1 MYAVIKTGGKQYR
14 VAEGQTLK
22 IEKLDVEEGAAVEFD
37 TVLMIADGDQ
47 IKVGSPYI
55 DGARVSATV
64 KSQGRGPKV
73 LIVKF
78 KRRKHYRKTQGH
90 RQSFTEVRIGGISA
104 SGAVSAAQSGAAP
117 TLQKTDTA
125 A

>member
-22 IEKLDVEEGAAVEFD
+22 VEKLEIEEGASVEFD

-47 IKVGSPYI
+47 VEIGAPYI
-55 DGARVSATV
+55 EGARVSATV

-73 LIVKF
+73 RIVKF
-78 KRRKHYRKTQGH
+78 RRRKHYRKTQGH
-90 RQSFTEVRIGGISA
+90 RQSYTELRISGISGL
-104 SGAVSAAQSGAAP
+104 SVAP
-117 TLQKTDTA
+117 MLQKAEA
-125 A
+125 ASNQEG